1 MKPFVFLGGTVG
13 ESSWRQSVTL
23 LLIQAG
29 VPAERIFDPVV
40 SEWTDQS
47 QALEDEAKRQ
57 ADYLLFYLCDVSG
70 YSLVE
75 ATMGLYDRMVST
87 VVVFDLA
94 GLEGHALKSLV
105 KCEHDLRARFPTGLI
120 FSTAGEAVAAI
131 AGVRVKTSTGGLS

>member
-29 VPAERIFDPVV
+29 VAAERIFDPVV

-75 ATMGLYDRMVST
+75 ATMGLYDRMAST
-87 VVVFDLA
+87 V
-94 GLEGHALKSLV
+94 E
-105 KCEHDLRARFPTGLI
+105 C
-120 FSTAGEAVAAI
+120 STWQGW
-131 AGVRVKTSTGGLS
+131 KDTL